1 MPAIAASPRRNDE
14 ADHRKV
20 DRFQASRS
28 RRRKLRDSARGN
40 FEFVWRISTAWV
52 KKFVMR
58 LVHGHFPRQS
68 FVPPSGLIIDWKS
81 QIGGAVHSDP
91 RRSGALRRSFLEG
104 ISWHVAGAN

>member
-40 FEFVWRISTAWV
+40 FEFVRRIATAWE
-52 KKFVMR
+52 KEFATR
-58 LVHGHFPRQS
+58 LAHGHFPTT
-68 FVPPSGLIIDWKS
+68 IICPAFRIDYRLEKPN
-81 QIGGAVHSDP
+81 Q
-91 RRSGALRRSFLEG
+91 RRSSLRPFPPKGRF
-104 ISWHVAGAN
+104 A